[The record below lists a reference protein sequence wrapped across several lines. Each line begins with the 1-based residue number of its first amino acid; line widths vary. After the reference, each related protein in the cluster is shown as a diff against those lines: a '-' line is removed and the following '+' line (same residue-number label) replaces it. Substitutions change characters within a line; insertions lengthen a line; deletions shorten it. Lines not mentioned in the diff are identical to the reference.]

1 MQWQLCYP
9 FNLVPECPIAA
20 VPSGYAASGVPTGIQ
35 IVGRTYDD
43 VRVFRA
49 AADYERARPWDERR
63 PPL

>member
-49 AADYERARPWDERR
+49 ARR
-63 PPL
+63 L